1 MNKVRLEK
9 ARALDKWNQRAD
21 YDAIMQVVDNNN
33 FDLNV
38 KSPYN
43 SDSST
48 EGGNEDNQD
57 SANLVNKIISK
68 L

>member
-21 YDAIMQVVDNNN
+21 YDAVMQVVDNNN

-43 SDSST
+43 SDSSDD
-48 EGGNEDNQD
+48 EGNDDKD
-57 SANLVNKIISK
+57 SAQLVNKIISK